1 MREVTLCS
9 ASVGDLVV
17 CHCAMPD
24 ARVSGL
30 SNNVMAS
37 TCGCI
42 HMCANIAKYAIISIP
57 LVDSL
62 TGLPEQ
68 T

>member
-1 MREVTLCS
+1 MPE
-9 ASVGDLVV
+9 SVV
-17 CHCAMPD
+17 
-24 ARVSGL
+24 L

-42 HMCANIAKYAIISIP
+42 HMGAYITKYAIISIP